1 MNPERQRAGAAQA
14 GVTLIEVLIAVTL
27 LSLLSVG
34 MLFAMRVGLSAM
46 SRTNDRVASNR
57 RALGVEKIL
66 SQQIAGFI
74 PAAALCLAPPDTPR
88 ARVPFFQGDPQTMRF
103 VSTYSL
109 QQASRGYP
117 QILEF
122 QVIPGENGEG
132 VRLIVNEHLYT
143 GPYAAG
149 NFCAGVGSDPATGG
163 KRILWRPVAAGTN
176 SFVLADRLAA
186 CQFTYKEEKLAQQ
199 EPDLWQPVWI
209 RDNTPAAVRIDLVP
223 LEPDPARL
231 QVPSIVA
238 PFRVTKHVFA
248 EITDD

>member
-1 MNPERQRAGAAQA
+1 MNRSSQS

-57 RALGVEKIL
+57 RALGVEKII
-66 SQQIAGFI
+66 SQQIAGFM

-88 ARVPFFQGDPQTMRF
+88 ARVPFFQGDPQSMRF

-109 QQASRGYP
+109 QEASRGYP

-122 QVIPGENGEG
+122 QVIPGENGQG
-132 VRLIVNEHLYT
+132 LRLIVNEHLYT
-143 GPYAAG
+143 GPYATG
-149 NFCAGVGSDPATGG
+149 NFCTGVIPDPDIGG
-163 KRILWRPVAAGTN
+163 RRILWRPVVAGTN
-176 SFVLADRLAA
+176 SFVLADKLAA
-186 CQFTYKEEKLAQQ
+186 CRFVYKEERASAQ
-199 EPDLWQPVWI
+199 EPDLWRPQWF
-209 RDNTPAAVRIDLVP
+209 RDRTPAAVRIDLVP

-231 QVPSIVA
+231 QVPSFVA